1 MVENLLF
8 IAKDLLRSLGIM
20 EFTKDE
26 KNYTAYVAERVMIV
40 LSIELEKGII
50 IE

>member
-1 MVENLLF
+1 
-8 IAKDLLRSLGIM
+8 M
-20 EFTKDE
+20 ELTKDE
-26 KNYTAYVAERVMIV
+26 KNYTAYVAERVMVV